1 MVITRKS
8 IPRRAFLRGTGAA
21 LALPVL
27 DAMTPAFAAE
37 TTRPIRMAFIQVPNG
52 IFNLNNEWTPKT
64 EGANWEMTPTL
75 KPLEAFRD
83 RMVVI
88 GGLDHQQA
96 AGRDGEV
103 GGDHPRA
110 CTAWLTGTHAKMT
123 SGADLRA
130 GISVDQIA
138 AKEFGKYTQLA
149 SLEIGLESPEVV
161 GACESAYGCA
171 YYNTISWRNETTPLP
186 MENRPRAIFER
197 LFGDGGAPDPKVR
210 LALRQED
217 RSILDAVNADVK
229 RLRGKLGGTDRG
241 KIDQYLEAVRDV
253 ERRMQLAEKQ
263 GDHDCCR
270 IGGPVGAPEVFS
282 EYYKLMADLM
292 VLAWQTDMTR
302 VITFQMGHE
311 MSGRAY
317 PEVGF
322 GDAHHPCTHH
332 QGDPEKQ
339 EKTTQINVFH
349 TKMLAY
355 YLGKLR
361 ATPDGDGSLLD
372 HSMIL
377 YGAALSDANL
387 HLYTDLPLV
396 LVAGGVG
403 GIKGGQACPLSQPHA
418 DDQSAPHHAGQGQCS
433 PRGEAGRQHGKAW
446 FADRYRLAAGFNEGP
461 RESGD
466 PR

>member
-1 MVITRKS
+1 MVIFKKA
-8 IPRRAFLRGTGAA
+8 IPRRTFLQGVGAA

-27 DAMTPAFAAE
+27 DAMTPAFGQAP
-37 TTRPIRMAFIQVPNG
+37 TRPIRMAFMQTPNG
-52 IFNLNNEWTPKT
+52 LMNLKGEWTPKT
-64 EGANWEMTPTL
+64 VGANWELTRTL
-75 KPLEAFRD
+75 EPLAAFKD
-83 RMVVI
+83 RMVVLS
-88 GGLDHQQA
+88 GLDNQQA
-96 AGRDGEV
+96 AGLTGEI

-149 SLEIGLESPEVV
+149 SLEIGLESPEIV

-171 YYNTISWRNETTPLP
+171 YYDTISWRNETTPLP
-186 MENRPRAIFER
+186 MENRPRAVFER
-197 LFGDGGAPDPKVR
+197 LFGDAGTDPKAR
-210 LALRQED
+210 LAVRRED
-217 RSILDAVNADVK
+217 RSILDAINSDVK
-229 RLRGKLGGTDRG
+229 RMRMTVGGTDRG
-241 KIDQYLEAVRDV
+241 KIDQYLEAIRDV

-263 GDHDCCR
+263 GDHDWQ
-270 IGGPVGAPEVFS
+270 IGSPVGAPDVFS
-282 EYYKLMADLM
+282 DYFKLMADLM

-317 PEVGF
+317 PELGF

-332 QGDPEKQ
+332 QGDPEKM
-339 EKTTQINVFH
+339 EKTAKINILH

-355 YLGKLR
+355 YLSRLK
-361 ATPDGDGSLLD
+361 ATSDGDGSLLD

-377 YGAALSDANL
+377 YGAGLSDANL
-387 HLYTDLPLV
+387 HLYTDLSLL

-403 GIKGGQACPLSQPHA
+403 GIKGGQHVRYTNRTPMANLLLTMLDKAEVPHV
-418 DDQSAPHHAGQGQCS
+418 DRLGDST
-433 PRGEAGRQHGKAW
+433 GR
-446 FADRYRLAAGFNEGP
+446 LELP
-461 RESGD
+461 TT
-466 PR
+466 

>member
-1 MVITRKS
+1 MVILKKY
-8 IPRRAFLRGTGAA
+8 IPRRTFLRGAGAT
-21 LALPVL
+21 LALPLL
-27 DAMTPAFAAE
+27 DAMTPALAQEAK
-37 TTRPIRMAFIQVPNG
+37 RPIRMAFMQTPNG
-52 IFNLNNEWTPKT
+52 IFNLNHEWTPTT
-64 EGANWEMTPTL
+64 EGADWEMTRTL
-75 KPLEAFRD
+75 KPLEDFRS
-83 RMVVI
+83 RMVVLS
-88 GGLDHQQA
+88 GLDQQQA

-130 GISVDQIA
+130 GISADQIA
-138 AKEFGKYTQLA
+138 AREFGKYTQLA
-149 SLEIGLESPEVV
+149 SLEVSLESGEIV

-171 YYNTISWRNETTPLP
+171 YYDTISWRTETTPLP

-197 LFGDGGAPDPKVR
+197 LFGDAGTDPKAR
-210 LALRQED
+210 LAVSRED
-217 RSILDAVNADVK
+217 RSILDAVNEDVK
-229 RLRGKLGGTDRG
+229 RMRVRVGGADRS
-241 KIDQYLEAVRDV
+241 KIDQYLDSVRDV
-253 ERRMQLAEKQ
+253 ERRMNLAAKQ
-263 GDHDCCR
+263 DVKALP
-270 IGGPVGAPEVFS
+270 IGSPVGAPEVFS
-282 EYYKLMADLM
+282 DYFMLMADLM

-317 PEVGF
+317 PELGF

-339 EKTTQINVFH
+339 QKTTMINGLH

-361 ATPDGDGSLLD
+361 DTKDGDGSLLD

-377 YGAALSDANL
+377 YGAGLSDANL
-387 HLYTDLPLV
+387 HLYTDLSLL

-403 GIKGGQACPLSQPHA
+403 GIKGGMHVRYPKRTPMTNLLLTMLDKANVPHV
-418 DDQSAPHHAGQGQCS
+418 DKLGDST
-433 PRGEAGRQHGKAW
+433 GRLDLPTG
-446 FADRYRLAAGFNEGP
+446 GP
-461 RESGD
+461 STVARI
-466 PR
+466 